1 MREEESLADV
11 LGFGGGADGGGRGP
25 TRGGGSSL
33 SPDCCPSFT
42 PSLELGVRRSGE
54 RGCVEAFG
62 AEELA
67 EKVEIAV
74 GSCKEVSVA
83 LENGSETAKTLTD
96 TTSDRKLQGG
106 AARS

>member
-11 LGFGGGADGGGRGP
+11 LGFGGGADGGRGSPAGGRSP
-25 TRGGGSSL
+25 SL
-33 SPDCCPSFT
+33 SAHSRPCFT

-67 EKVEIAV
+67 EEVEIAV
-74 GSCKEVSVA
+74 RSCKEVSVA

-96 TTSDRKLQGG
+96 AATYGELQRGATGG
-106 AARS
+106 